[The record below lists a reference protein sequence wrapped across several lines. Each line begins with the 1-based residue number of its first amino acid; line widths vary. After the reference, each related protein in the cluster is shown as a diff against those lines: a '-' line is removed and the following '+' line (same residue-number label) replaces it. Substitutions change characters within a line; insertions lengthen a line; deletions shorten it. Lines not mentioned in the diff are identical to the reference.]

1 MPDADTDPAAVY
13 VRTAT
18 PLAAE
23 VDGEL
28 VMLDP
33 ATSRYFGL
41 ADTGMRIWQLLEE
54 PRSVDDLVATL
65 VAEYEVEPEQCTDEV
80 MAFLDQLEQAGLAT
94 RTSTPD

>member
-1 MPDADTDPAAVY
+1 MSADDTAEVF
-13 VRTAT
+13 VRAPT
-18 PLAAE
+18 PLSAE

-54 PRSVDDLVATL
+54 PRSLDDVADAL
-65 VAEYEVEPEQCTDEV
+65 LREYEVDRQQCVAEV
-80 MAFLDQLEQAGLAT
+80 VEFVHQLESAGLVT
-94 RTSTPD
+94 RSTPTG